1 MKTIIIGSGSYLPKN
16 IVKNED
22 FLKNE
27 FYDAS
32 GNKIPKTN
40 DEIIK
45 KFEEITGIKER
56 RYMEDEYKSSDIAAI
71 AAQRAIESAGID
83 KEKLDYIIVAH
94 NFGDLQNGTRVP
106 DLVPALSSRV
116 KYHLGI
122 ENPYCVSY
130 DILFGCPGWLQ
141 ATIQADYFLKSGK
154 SKYALVIGVENLSRV
169 SDPHDIDSM
178 IYSDG
183 AGAVIIKAEKSDK
196 EIGIIDHISRSDT
209 KNYAWMLK
217 MDKSYKEGAYDGDL
231 FLKMNGRRIY
241 EYAVNTVP
249 GEIKKVLD
257 RNNIDIH
264 KVKKVLLHQANEKM
278 DIAMIQRV
286 FKLYGIK
293 EVPDNVMP
301 MIISKTGN
309 NSVATLPIMYDM
321 ISKGELEGHKFN
333 SGDYLIFASVG
344 AGLNVNVMLYKI
356 P

>member
-56 RYMEDEYKSSDIAAI
+56 RYMEDEHKSSDIAAI

-83 KEKLDYIIVAH
+83 KEELDYIIVAH

-141 ATIQADYFLKSGK
+141 AMIQADYFLKSGGG
-154 SKYALVIGVENLSRV
+154 KYALVIGVENLSRV

-183 AGAVIIKAEKSDK
+183 AGAVIIKAENTEEEK
-196 EIGIIDHISRSDT
+196 GIIDHIARSDT

-217 MDKSYKEGAYDGDL
+217 MDKSYKEDAYKGDL

-257 RNNIDIH
+257 KNYIDIH

-293 EVPDNVMP
+293 EVPDDVMP

-321 ISKGELEGHKFN
+321 INRGELEGHKFN
-333 SGDYLIFASVG
+333 SGDYLVFASVG
-344 AGLNVNVMLYKI
+344 AGLNVNVMLYKV

>member
-16 IVKNED
+16 IIKNQD
-22 FLKNE
+22 FLKTE

-32 GNKIPKTN
+32 GKKIPKTN
-40 DEIIK
+40 EEIIK

-56 RYMEDEYKSSDIAAI
+56 RYMEDEHKSSDIAAL
-71 AAQRAIESAGID
+71 AAQKAIESAGID
-83 KEKLDYIIVAH
+83 KEELDYIIVAH
-94 NFGDLQNGTRVP
+94 NFGDLQNGTHVP
-106 DLVPALSSRV
+106 DLVPSLSSRV

-141 ATIQADYFLKSGK
+141 ATIQADYYLKSGK
-154 SKYALVIGVENLSRV
+154 AKYALVIGVENLSRV

-183 AGAVIIKAEKSDK
+183 AGAVILKAEETNE

-209 KNYAWMLK
+209 KDYVWMLK
-217 MDKSYKEGAYDGDL
+217 MDKSYKEGAYEGDL

-249 GEIKKVLD
+249 VEIKKLLD

-264 KVKKVLLHQANEKM
+264 QVKKVLLHQANEKM

-286 FKLYGIK
+286 FKSYGIK
-293 EVPDNVMP
+293 EVPKDIMP
-301 MIISKTGN
+301 MIISKMGN
-309 NSVATLPIMYDM
+309 NSVATLPIMFDM
-321 ISKGELEGHKFN
+321 ISKGNLEGHKFN
-333 SGDYLIFASVG
+333 SGDYLVFASVG
-344 AGLNVNVMLYKI
+344 AGLNVNTILYRV